1 MALLKFP
8 RRKREEDVVLPTVE
22 MCQGPS
28 LTKVQLEEANKA
40 MVEALNNNGP
50 GNSKKARGKYNKS
63 VLASSLSQSFS

>member
-8 RRKREEDVVLPTVE
+8 KRKREEDVVLPTVG

-40 MVEALNNNGP
+40 MVEALNNNSGP
-50 GNSKKARGKYNKS
+50 GKRAM
-63 VLASSLSQSFS
+63 L